1 MSSPSGTDSDPT
13 SDATY
18 VGVCVGVDTLIAA
31 APADARLGTELVIDG
46 DHVREQHDLLRTAT
60 RALQRTGFDTTTGE
74 AELFVALYH
83 QLRGQ
88 VYGAAVRTVR
98 YARRFDTP
106 RIVLAERSLGGPSL
120 WERRTDE
127 GVGAW
132 LPAATHCAVAETA
145 RASGVSVVAVDA
157 TRAVCHVCGE
167 SGRADGRELRCQNEN
182 CPVDRVGRR
191 RSRAVRLAGRARSA

>member
-1 MSSPSGTDSDPT
+1 
-13 SDATY
+13 
-18 VGVCVGVDTLIAA
+18 
-31 APADARLGTELVIDG
+31 LVIDG

-74 AELFVALYH
+74 AELFVALYR

-88 VYGAAVRTVR
+88 VYGAAARTVR
-98 YARRFDTP
+98 YAQRFDTP
-106 RIVLAERSLGGPSL
+106 RIVLAERSLAGPSL

-145 RASGVSVVAVDA
+145 REAGVSVVTVA
-157 TRAVCHVCGE
+157 TDSTARCHVCAA
-167 SGRADGRELRCQNEN
+167 SGAVSNGAVVCSGAD
-182 CPVDRVGRR
+182 CPVDRVP
-191 RSRAVRLAGRARSA
+191 RAQNAAVCLARAGRTD